1 MIIKLFKIFFGV
13 LLVVALTF
21 LFTSRE
27 LALFKYQQKSN
38 LLTVKHQPALKKSN
52 TVVATSTPPD
62 TIPAD
67 ETLERAAKP
76 IETSQ
81 QKQPNA
87 IVQKINT
94 PVAQTVSDSDTDESY
109 IPVLSPCKTPMGY
122 TIGVFD
128 TKFGISKSTF
138 IDEINMA
145 SSLWE
150 KAYGKKLFY
159 YNENAPLTINLIY
172 DERQARTEE
181 INNLSLEI
189 ENAKVSADTL
199 HNAYEQEKVVY
210 SRDQD
215 QLIKDTTSFQ
225 ERQKAYKAKVETY
238 NTSGGAQKLEYDAMM
253 NELTVLKEDFASI
266 EVRRASLLS
275 FMEAINIK
283 VAKYNEIVIYIND
296 LVRRSNE
303 LGANKFTE
311 GRFRPAVNVI
321 DIYQYDNITK
331 LRRVIAHELGHVLG
345 INHTS
350 NLYSIMYAMNT
361 ATTTEL
367 SPEDK
372 QALSQVCP

>member
-27 LALFKYQQKSN
+27 LTLFKYQQKSN
-38 LLTVKHQPALKKSN
+38 LLTVKHQPTLKKSN

-67 ETLERAAKP
+67 ETLERVEKP
-76 IETSQ
+76 VEVPQ
-81 QKQPNA
+81 QKQPDT
-87 IVQKINT
+87 IIQKINSIS
-94 PVAQTVSDSDTDESY
+94 VSSTSDTDESY
-109 IPVLSPCKTPMGY
+109 VPSLSPCKTPMGY

-138 IDEINMA
+138 MNEINMA

-150 KAYGKKLFY
+150 KASGKKLFY

-172 DERQARTEE
+172 DERQQRTDE

-189 ENAKVSADTL
+189 ENAKVSADAL
-199 HNAYEQEKVVY
+199 HDAYEQEKIVY
-210 SRDQD
+210 NKDQD
-215 QLIKDTTSFQ
+215 QLIKDTASFQ
-225 ERQKAYKAKVETY
+225 ERQKAYKAKVEAY
-238 NTSGGAQKLEYDAMM
+238 NTSGGAQKMEYDAMM

-283 VAKYNEIVIYIND
+283 VAKYNEFVLYIND
-296 LVRRSNE
+296 LVKRSNE

-321 DIYQYDNITK
+321 DIYQYDNTTK
-331 LRRVIAHELGHVLG
+331 LRRVIAHEFGHVLG

-367 SPEDK
+367 SQEDK
-372 QALSQVCP
+372 QALSQVCTSQ

>member
-1 MIIKLFKIFFGV
+1 MIIKLFKIFLGV
-13 LLVVALTF
+13 LLVVTLSF
-21 LFTSRE
+21 LFTTRE
-27 LALFKYQQKSN
+27 LTFFKYQNKSK
-38 LLTVKHQPALKKSN
+38 LLTATPAASVKKLGQ
-52 TVVATSTPPD
+52 VVATSTPPEV
-62 TIPAD
+62 IPVD
-67 ETLERAAKP
+67 ETLERVMSP
-76 IETSQ
+76 VEVSI
-81 QKQPNA
+81 QKQPDV

-94 PVAQTVSDSDTDESY
+94 LSAPSTSDTDESY
-109 IPVLSPCKTPMGY
+109 VPTLSPCKTPMGY

-138 IDEINMA
+138 INEINMA

-150 KAYGKKLFY
+150 KASGKKLFY

-172 DERQARTEE
+172 DERQQRTDE